1 MASFVQTAAQLFTG
15 GTKLTCY
22 TDQLGV
28 EMMADPVEF
37 TNYCSTGAREYR
49 QGLRTWQ
56 VTGSGFMDFAAVGA
70 TTGGLVPGEE
80 IIPANLS
87 ATTNLTICPVS
98 GSEGAIAYLADGAY
112 TQMQPIG
119 GAVGEAARYSF
130 TAVPATLA
138 DGHKM
143 TRGILEANRTVTTST
158 NTTGS
163 NTLGALSATQR
174 LSASLHVFTL
184 SGTSPTLTVKVQS
197 DDNSGF
203 TTPTDRITF
212 AAATTRSGQFS
223 YINGAVTDTYWR
235 VAWTI
240 GGTGTPTV
248 AFAVALGIA

>member
-1 MASFVQTAAQLFTG
+1 MATFVQTATQLFSG
-15 GTKLTCY
+15 GTKLTCF
-22 TDQLGV
+22 TDQLGL
-28 EMMADPVEF
+28 EMSADPVEF
-37 TNYCSTGAREYR
+37 TNYCSSGAREYR
-49 QGLRTWQ
+49 QGLRTWA
-56 VTGSGFMDFAAVGA
+56 VNATGFADFAAVGA

-80 IIPANLS
+80 IAPANLG
-87 ATTNLTICPVS
+87 ATTNLTICPVD
-98 GSEGAIAYLADGAY
+98 GSEGAVAYLADGAY
-112 TQMQPIG
+112 ASMMPVG
-119 GAVGEAARYSF
+119 GAVGDPGRYNFS
-130 TAVPATLA
+130 AVPATLA
-138 DGHKM
+138 DGHKLV
-143 TRGILEANRTVTTST
+143 RGLLEANRTVTSSS

-163 NTLGALSATQR
+163 NTLGAVSASQR

-212 AAATTRSGQFS
+212 SAATTRSGQFS

-235 VAWTI
+235 VSWAI

>member
-1 MASFVQTAAQLFTG
+1 MATYVQTAAQLFSG

-22 TDQLGV
+22 TDQLSL
-28 EMMADPVEF
+28 EMNADPVEF
-37 TNYCSTGAREYR
+37 TNYCSSGAREYR

-56 VTGSGFMDFAAVGA
+56 VSGQGFADFAAVGA

-80 IIPANLS
+80 IIPANMS
-87 ATTNLTICPVS
+87 ATTNLTVCPVD
-98 GSEGAIAYLADGAY
+98 GSEGAVAYLADGAY
-112 TQMQPIG
+112 SQMMLLG
-119 GAVGEAARYSF
+119 GAVGDPGRYGF

-143 TRGILEANRTVTTST
+143 VRGLLEANRTVTSSS

-163 NTLGALSATQR
+163 NTLGAVGASQR

-184 SGTSPTLTVKVQS
+184 SGTSPTLDVKVQS

-212 AAATTRSGQFS
+212 TQATTRSGQFS
-223 YINGAVTDTYWR
+223 YVNGAITDTYWR
-235 VAWTI
+235 VTWTL
-240 GGTGTPTV
+240 GGSATPTV
-248 AFAVALGIA
+248 AFAVAIGIA